1 MGVGYNT
8 NLIPPAVVPKSY
20 ADLLKPELKGKIGF
34 VSNETGTR
42 TLGSILKVKGEEFVK
57 KLRVQD
63 ITLYSVSGRA
73 MADLVMSGEVALSP
87 TIFRD
92 HAMEAKAKGA
102 PIDWTPME
110 AVPTNAG
117 GVVIV
122 AQAPHAHAAVLL
134 TDFLLGPEAAKILGD
149 LEYGSVFK
157 PVTYKLWYPEAGM
170 STAAIRQGRGA
181 VGKAVKGDRQEAILA
196 RSNRSSCSRIGL
208 GKKNWCQA

>member
-1 MGVGYNT
+1 
-8 NLIPPAVVPKSY
+8 
-20 ADLLKPELKGKIGF
+20 
-34 VSNETGTR
+34 
-42 TLGSILKVKGEEFVK
+42 
-57 KLRVQD
+57 
-63 ITLYSVSGRA
+63 

-92 HAMEAKAKGA
+92 HALEAKAKGA

-110 AVPTNAG
+110 VVPTNAG

-134 TDFLLGPEAAKILGD
+134 TDFLLSPEAAKILGD

-170 STAAIRQGRGA
+170 STPQYDKAAERWEKLLR
-181 VGKAVKGDRQEAILA
+181 E
-196 RSNRSSCSRIGL
+196 L
-208 GKKNWCQA
+208 GKKQF